1 MPIYVLSNIPSIR
14 AQRNLGITQRALNTT
29 LERLATGKR
38 INRASD
44 DPAGLLLSS
53 KETKSIVAWNQGAE
67 NMRLGLDMLN
77 TADSF
82 TTIILEDLQ
91 RLNELANAAKNGL
104 ISDEERALLDLEF
117 QQIIPEIDRLGEN
130 TQFLGRTLLGGGVSV
145 EVQAGE
151 GINNVITVRLKWI
164 SAGASGGLTSGA
176 AGGLAIDTLSIDTL
190 ANASNALTTLSRL
203 SFPRIHDFMS
213 RVGAQSAAFIKS
225 VDATDALVE
234 NLTAARDRI
243 LLADLA
249 EETTN
254 LTNNQIIVQSGISAL
269 VNANAAQTLALAL
282 LGG

>member
-82 TTIILEDLQ
+82 TTVILDDLQ
-91 RLNELANAAKNGL
+91 RLNELANASKNGL

-117 QQIIPEIDRLGEN
+117 QQILPEIDRLGEN

-151 GINNVITVRLKWI
+151 GVNNVITVRLKWI

-176 AGGLAIDTLSIDTL
+176 NGLGIDTLSIDTL

-234 NLTAARDRI
+234 NLTAARDRL